1 MHGMVLLADLAAYI
15 DAYLEIRAV
24 RDYGPN
30 GLQVEGRP
38 EVRRVALG
46 VSACL
51 DLLREAKAWGADA
64 AIVHH
69 GLFWRG
75 QGEMRV
81 VRALRGRLGLLLG
94 ADISLLAYHLPLD
107 RHPEVGNNAV
117 LARRL
122 GAEVID
128 SAFEHEGV
136 PIGVVA
142 ALDDPLPATEVAARA
157 AKLLDRKPLLI
168 AAGDRPVR
176 RFGVVTGG
184 APSYLD
190 EAARRGLDLFL
201 TGEPSEAVVH
211 LAREEGVHFLAAGH
225 HATERFGVQALG
237 AHIAERFG
245 IETRYLEVDN
255 PV

>member
-1 MHGMVLLADLAAYI
+1 MIPLADLAAYL
-15 DAYLEIRAV
+15 DDFLDVRAV

-30 GLQVEGRP
+30 GLQVQGRP

-51 DLLREAKAWGADA
+51 DLLRAAAAWGADA
-64 AIVHH
+64 VIVHH

-81 VRALRGRLGLLLG
+81 VRALRGRLGVLIG
-94 ADISLLAYHLPLD
+94 VDISLLAYHLPLD
-107 RHPEVGNNAV
+107 RHPSVGNNAV
-117 LARRL
+117 LARQL

-142 ALDDPLPATEVAARA
+142 AFEDPLPAGEVAARA
-157 AKLLDRKPLLI
+157 AKLLDRAPLLV
-168 AAGDRPVR
+168 AAGNRAVH

-184 APSYLD
+184 APMYLE

-201 TGEPSEAVVH
+201 TGEASEAVVH

-237 AHIAERFG
+237 EHLAERFE
-245 IETRYLEVDN
+245 IETRYFEVDN